1 MMLVKYLALRQVL
14 YSKLQ
19 SIKKLKAIKLLKP
32 ILQKY
37 CIENFQ
43 NSSDISSKL
52 SEYKKLLLDSN
63 QNMNLI
69 GKSTIDD
76 FDQRHFLDCIQI
88 VKYLPHPEKSLM
100 DIGTGAGLPG
110 IIMSIIGFKNLH
122 LVEKSPKKSIFLENC
137 KLRLGLNYQVHNKP
151 IADISNLNVDCITAR
166 AFASIE
172 KIISMTKQIINKQTK
187 FILLKGRSY
196 LKELQ
201 AINPQKYFW
210 ETYPSITSHESK
222 IIIMGAK

>member
-1 MMLVKYLALRQVL
+1 MLNKSLVKFCDDNFEDGKSILE
-14 YSKLQ
+14 KLH
-19 SIKKLKAIKLLKP
+19 
-32 ILQKY
+32 
-37 CIENFQ
+37 
-43 NSSDISSKL
+43 
-52 SEYKKLLLDSN
+52 EYKKILIAEN
-63 QNMNLI
+63 EKMNLI
-69 GKSTIDD
+69 GKSTIVDL
-76 FDQRHFLDCIQI
+76 DQRHFLDCIQI

-201 AINPQKYFW
+201 EINPQKYFW